1 MATLSYCTLHALS
14 SFSSSSSLVHLS
26 HSSSSS
32 SSSSILLHLPSNP
45 RFTFKCKT
53 KPITKP
59 RLLMI
64 IDPILLFNG
73 IGSTLYFDTQTLLA
87 TVSVLAAIA
96 LSLFL
101 GLKGDPVP
109 CERCGGN
116 GGTKC
121 VFCDNGKMKK
131 DAGLINCKVC
141 KGSGLILCKKCGGS
155 GYSRRL

>member
-1 MATLSYCTLHALS
+1 MATLSYYTLIHPL
-14 SFSSSSSLVHLS
+14 
-26 HSSSSS
+26 SSSSS
-32 SSSSILLHLPSNP
+32 SSNLVHLCPCSSTSSHALPRPKFQFPSK
-45 RFTFKCKT
+45 RRRKAT
-53 KPITKP
+53 KPK
-59 RLLMI
+59 LLMI

-73 IGSTLYFDTQTLLA
+73 VGTTLYFDTQTLLA

-101 GLKGDPVP
+101 GFKGDPVP

-121 VFCDNGKMKK
+121 VFCNDGKMKQ
-131 DAGLINCKVC
+131 DMGLIDCKVC
-141 KGSGLILCKKCGGS
+141 KGSGLILCKRCGGS